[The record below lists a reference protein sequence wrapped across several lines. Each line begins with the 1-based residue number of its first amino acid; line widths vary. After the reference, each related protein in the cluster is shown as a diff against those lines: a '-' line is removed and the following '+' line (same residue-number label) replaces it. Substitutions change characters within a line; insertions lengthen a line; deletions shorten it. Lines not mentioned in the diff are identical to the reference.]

1 MAIAVDLDL
10 DLDVAVDVDVDE
22 PAAAAAA
29 ATPTP
34 AAAAAT
40 TATAATAATPAV
52 VPATPSREQRLR
64 DGLFEAGFDIFHG
77 PFSPVVY
84 NNILESEGLIKS
96 GVLSK
101 LPQEIAPTTSSSTN
115 GNAATRP
122 TTAYL
127 IGNTKHLWPIFLR
140 WLQKENKAKHQ
151 ELVLGDN
158 DSDVNIDIDIAI
170 DNDHDHTDGERI
182 LIEDP
187 LDTYEQS
194 AIRDVVERV
203 CDCHPKDE
211 TNTLDNTSSS
221 SSSSSNSDTNRMLYW
236 SSDLTPA
243 RMVSMARIASG
254 TGFSYLDPHTH
265 LSVHPTFGTWHSY
278 RAVLL
283 LPMEESEFE
292 SECECESLV
301 PLLPRPTTPTLL
313 PNPMSPLDRRTARDA
328 FDVALETST
337 NSRNKGKG
345 KSKSKTTDLTTSG
358 EKGGETTTATT
369 REESKEIGEKA
380 RSELSE
386 ELGRGNYKKKKNED
400 DGDDEQDGQEAS
412 SNLRKQKVATAW
424 IALRDAISI
433 GRETHRFDENQLWY
447 HYTKDPRY
455 LLNGIQSISLENG
468 LS

>member
-1 MAIAVDLDL
+1 MVIAVDLDL
-10 DLDVAVDVDVDE
+10 DLDVDVAVDVDE
-22 PAAAAAA
+22 PPT
-29 ATPTP
+29 TPTT
-34 AAAAAT
+34 AT
-40 TATAATAATPAV
+40 ATTAATAAATAAATPAV
-52 VPATPSREQRLR
+52 LPATPSREQRLR

-101 LPQEIAPTTSSSTN
+101 LPQEIAPTTTSSTN

-170 DNDHDHTDGERI
+170 DHTDGERI

-211 TNTLDNTSSS
+211 TNTLENTSSS
-221 SSSSSNSDTNRMLYW
+221 SSSDTNRMLYW

-292 SECECESLV
+292 FESECECESLV

-345 KSKSKTTDLTTSG
+345 KSKTTDLTTLG

-386 ELGRGNYKKKKNED
+386 ELGRGNYKKKNED

-468 LS
+468 SS